1 MKEALNSY
9 PSRQTLLWSVQLWV
23 KDPHE
28 IFGKPE
34 GILSLRPLYST
45 NIIMTSRTAIFRM
58 NHPKERGRKSG
69 LSSKSVPEITYKR
82 LRCKEKLVGEKKKKT
97 TKTKH
102 FQTKSLKISFNLN
115 ILFDIIL
122 QTDYDRMLKSL

>member
-1 MKEALNSY
+1 MQGE
-9 PSRQTLLWSVQLWV
+9 
-23 KDPHE
+23 
-28 IFGKPE
+28 
-34 GILSLRPLYST
+34 
-45 NIIMTSRTAIFRM
+45 TS
-58 NHPKERGRKSG
+58 G
-69 LSSKSVPEITYKR
+69 
-82 LRCKEKLVGEKKKKT
+82 GEKKKT